1 MGKVNSARVD
11 SEPSLKRGMMERVR
25 WISARV
31 ERVVR
36 RRSMRGVRVR
46 GMGWIRAGRGD
57 LSVDFGV
64 GGFRVGFFV

>member
-1 MGKVNSARVD
+1 
-11 SEPSLKRGMMERVR
+11 VR

-31 ERVVR
+31 ERDVR
-36 RRSMRGVRVR
+36 RRRRRGVRVR

>member
-1 MGKVNSARVD
+1 VD
-11 SEPSLKRGMMERVR
+11 SEPSLKRGMTERVR

-31 ERVVR
+31 ERDVR
-36 RRSMRGVRVR
+36 RRRRRRRRGVRVR